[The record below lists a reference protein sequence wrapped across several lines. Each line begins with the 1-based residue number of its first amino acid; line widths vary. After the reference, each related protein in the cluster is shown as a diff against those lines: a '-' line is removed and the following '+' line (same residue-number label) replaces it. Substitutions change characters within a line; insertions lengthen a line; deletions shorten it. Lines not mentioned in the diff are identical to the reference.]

1 MIKNLREITDLL
13 MDTTLFSSMDDE
25 ALKEVAGLFKL
36 RSFYAGEPLFRVAD
50 QTDGFYLI
58 LEGEAAI
65 VDEEKGQLEEK
76 MILIKGDFVGEEAI
90 LGAPSRGNTVVIKT
104 PTRLIFLENH
114 HISHLLEA
122 YPEIKTNLKILLESR
137 QLLQRLKMP
146 WLREDEYT
154 HVIVRKH
161 PALLIASAFVPIV
174 FFIATLVVSILF
186 AYRWAPGTV
195 IGLVCLL
202 VGFPLSA
209 IWLAWNIIN
218 WANDYY
224 IITNK
229 RMVWIERVAGLYD
242 SRQEAP
248 LSTLISVGTRKTRI
262 GNILGFAD
270 VIVRTYVGNISF
282 RKVKHAREIA
292 QMIKIHCSRIKVADK
307 LDETQAMRNALR
319 QKFDLP
325 QPGNELDQGNETA
338 EIHINDQISST
349 REINFFEWLFSDFLR
364 VRYQVGGITTYRKHW
379 FMLVK
384 GIWLPFLLF
393 MAGVG
398 TGIAVAANY
407 IDFIERSTGL
417 LIVGGFLFVVFLWLV
432 YGYIEW
438 RNDIFQ
444 LTDEQIIDIDRKPF
458 GMERRRSAPLENILS
473 IEYARFG
480 IWEMMFNFGTV
491 FIVVGNT
498 KLTFDHVYHPSEV
511 QQDIFS
517 RMGQRSEQ
525 QKQISVEQERERVS
539 EWFKAYHDQ
548 SEEIKRKSTGHSLE
562 DHKTSELNDDQ

>member
-1 MIKNLREITDLL
+1 
-13 MDTTLFSSMDDE
+13 
-25 ALKEVAGLFKL
+25 
-36 RSFYAGEPLFRVAD
+36 
-50 QTDGFYLI
+50 
-58 LEGEAAI
+58 
-65 VDEEKGQLEEK
+65 
-76 MILIKGDFVGEEAI
+76 
-90 LGAPSRGNTVVIKT
+90 
-104 PTRLIFLENH
+104 
-114 HISHLLEA
+114 
-122 YPEIKTNLKILLESR
+122 
-137 QLLQRLKMP
+137 
-146 WLREDEYT
+146 
-154 HVIVRKH
+154 
-161 PALLIASAFVPIV
+161 
-174 FFIATLVVSILF
+174 
-186 AYRWAPGTV
+186 
-195 IGLVCLL
+195 
-202 VGFPLSA
+202 
-209 IWLAWNIIN
+209 
-218 WANDYY
+218 
-224 IITNK
+224 
-229 RMVWIERVAGLYD
+229 
-242 SRQEAP
+242 
-248 LSTLISVGTRKTRI
+248 
-262 GNILGFAD
+262 
-270 VIVRTYVGNISF
+270 
-282 RKVKHAREIA
+282 
-292 QMIKIHCSRIKVADK
+292 

-432 YGYIEW
+432 YGYIDW